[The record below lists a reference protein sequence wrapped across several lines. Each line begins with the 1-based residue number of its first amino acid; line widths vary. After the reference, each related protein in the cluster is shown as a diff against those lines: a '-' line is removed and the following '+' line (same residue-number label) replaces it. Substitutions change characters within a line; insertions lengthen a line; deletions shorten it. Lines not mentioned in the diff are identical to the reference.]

1 MKQWLKDIAKKYSS
15 VLSLVYYLIMD
26 NKVRGHKQNVFQK
39 TNLYCKGLR
48 LVFKG
53 INNVVSIGGDDPSSC
68 SHCHIIILGDNN
80 KILIEDGVGLKD
92 LTIYMGGNNN
102 LVHIKHRTMIAGRT
116 ELAVME
122 GKKIVVGEDSLFSAN
137 ITFRAGDSHSVLDS
151 ETGERI
157 NPSKDIIVGN
167 HVWVGNTVIVT
178 KGTTIGCNSVVA
190 TGSVLTGKEFPE
202 NCAIGGNPAKV
213 IKLGINWKA

>member
-1 MKQWLKDIAKKYSS
+1 MDKRIKELAKRYSS
-15 VLSLVYYLIMD
+15 VLSSLYYLLMD
-26 NKVRGHKQNVFQK
+26 NRVRGRKHNVFRK
-39 TNLYCKGLR
+39 SNLYSRGLR
-48 LVFKG
+48 CVFTG
-53 INNVVSIGGDDPSSC
+53 INNEICIGGESPSTCSSC
-68 SHCHIIILGDNN
+68 HINIYGSNN
-80 KILIEDGVGLKD
+80 KVIIEEGVGLKN
-92 LTIYMGGNNN
+92 LTIYMAGDNN
-102 LVHIKHRTMIAGRT
+102 LVHIKRRTMVAGKT

-122 GKKIVVGEDSLFSAN
+122 ETKIIVGEDSLFSAN

-178 KGTTIGCNSVVA
+178 KGTTIGSNSVVA